1 MIDLV
6 ETYIRAH
13 EAGIDLW
20 VDRAGVIQVAV
31 PCGRSVPAWLRAAK
45 DADEFAFVLVVSLGA
60 ALIRGGGDPSVLR
73 TITAIEIREM
83 S

>member
-20 VDRAGVIQVAV
+20 VDRAGVIRVAA
-31 PCGRSVPAWLRAAK
+31 PPGRSVPAWLRAAK
-45 DADEFAFVLVVSLGA
+45 DEDEFALGA
-60 ALIRGGGDPSVLR
+60 ALIRGGGNPTVLR